1 MAVTVLA
8 IFQDGIRAAIYA
20 LDYCWRLM
28 IGLGAIP
35 AAATIY
41 LRAKLPETPRYTM
54 QVQQLQ
60 LEA

>member
-1 MAVTVLA
+1 MLA
-8 IFQDGIRAAIYA
+8 IFQDGICADTYE

-54 QVQQLQ
+54 QVQ
-60 LEA
+60 